1 MLGAN
6 DGIVSTASL
15 ILGVAAT
22 SASRGA
28 ILTAG
33 AAGLVAGAASMAA
46 GEFVSVGSQR
56 DAEQADLEVEREELA
71 RFPDAELRE
80 LTEIYV
86 RRGLDRSLA
95 RQVAEQLHDH
105 DALGAHLRDEL
116 GIEETTMARPT
127 QAAVVSASSF
137 ALGAALPLL
146 AALLAP
152 ASVRS
157 VVIAATALVALAL
170 AGAVAARVG
179 GAVEWRAAGR
189 VILGGGLAMGLT
201 AAVGALIGVAA

>member
-28 ILTAG
+28 VLTAG
-33 AAGLVAGAASMAA
+33 VAGLVAGAASMAA

-56 DAEQADLEVEREELA
+56 DAERADLEVEREELA
-71 RFPDAELRE
+71 SFPEAELRE

-86 RRGLDRSLA
+86 RRGLDRPLA

-116 GIEETTMARPT
+116 GIDETAMARPV
-127 QAAVVSASSF
+127 QAAAVSASSF
-137 ALGAALPLL
+137 AVGATLPVL

-152 ASVRS
+152 AAARS
-157 VVIAATALVALAL
+157 AVIAATALVALAL
-170 AGAVAARVG
+170 AGALGARVG
-179 GAVEWRAAGR
+179 GAVQWRAARR
-189 VILGGGLAMGLT
+189 VILGGGLAMALT
-201 AAVGALIGVAA
+201 AAVGAVIGVAA